1 LIVLDCVDNPS
12 NVGSIART
20 AAALGWDGLLLD
32 STSSDPLSRRA
43 LRVSMGT
50 TFKLGFARFASTTEI
65 LMQLHQTGFT
75 TIGLT
80 PTHESRE
87 VSNLRSIQLEGKR
100 ALVLGSERQGLS
112 DASLEQCTK
121 LANITMADGVDSLNV
136 ASASAIACFA
146 LL

>member
-1 LIVLDCVDNPS
+1 
-12 NVGSIART
+12 
-20 AAALGWDGLLLD
+20 
-32 STSSDPLSRRA
+32 
-43 LRVSMGT
+43 
-50 TFKLGFARFASTTEI
+50 
-65 LMQLHQTGFT
+65 
-75 TIGLT
+75 
-80 PTHESRE
+80 

-112 DASLEQCTK
+112 DASLNLCAQ

>member
-1 LIVLDCVDNPS
+1 VDNPS

-50 TFKLGFARFASTTEI
+50 TFKLGFARFANTSEI

>member
-1 LIVLDCVDNPS
+1 
-12 NVGSIART
+12 
-20 AAALGWDGLLLD
+20 
-32 STSSDPLSRRA
+32 
-43 LRVSMGT
+43 MGT
-50 TFKLGFARFASTTEI
+50 TFKLGFARFANTREI

-75 TIGLT
+75 TIGHT
-80 PTHESRE
+80 PHHESRE